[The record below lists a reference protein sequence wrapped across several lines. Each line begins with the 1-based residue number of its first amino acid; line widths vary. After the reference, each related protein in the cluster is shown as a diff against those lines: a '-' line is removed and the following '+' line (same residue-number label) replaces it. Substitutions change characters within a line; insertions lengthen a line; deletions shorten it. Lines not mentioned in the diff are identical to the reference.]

1 MYCPRC
7 ATQNLDDAKFC
18 RTCGT
23 NLETVGL
30 ALAGKYPVESDSD
43 EKEREPTALEKRREG
58 MSKIVQASG
67 LLGSSLLIGAAL
79 GLFSNQ
85 HDWIMIWMIFTGWMA
100 CWGIFSMV
108 GGIAALMESKAL
120 RDSEYP
126 GIVESRRDRALDTS
140 GLSVPQLPSPRSIT
154 EHTTKS
160 LGEQRPA
167 AK

>member
-1 MYCPRC
+1 MFCPRC

-30 ALAGKYPVESDSD
+30 ALAGKYPVENFGNTKPD
-43 EKEREPTALEKRREG
+43 PTALEKRREG
-58 MSKIVQASG
+58 VSKIVQASG

-85 HDWIMIWMIFTGWMA
+85 NDWIMIWMIFTGWMA
-100 CWGIFSMV
+100 CWGIFAMV
-108 GGIAALMESKAL
+108 GGIAALMESRVL
-120 RDSEYP
+120 RDSEYS
-126 GIVESRRDRALDTS
+126 GLVESRRDRALETS
-140 GLSVPQLPSPRSIT
+140 GPSVPQLPSSRSIT